1 MAMNKLLN
9 ELNAVQLTS
18 SQLTSS
24 LRIAENEL
32 KTAQLESERMKNS
45 LDGFNNNSLA
55 VSLKQVQ
62 IRAALESAKVHLQHT
77 LQGTVHERDHHLVL
91 NRDILNL
98 KDELTRFQE
107 KSSPG
112 LQSLKEYSAQLRKY
126 TNLNVESISETS
138 SNDEDCMDQKS
149 DVGASSSS
157 PMRKRVSSGGS
168 AEVSPDGSAH
178 ASVR

>member
-98 KDELTRFQE
+98 KDEVTRFQE
-107 KSSPG
+107 QSSPD
-112 LQSLKEYSAQLRKY
+112 LHCLKDYSAQLRKY
-126 TNLNVESISETS
+126 TNLNVASISETS

-157 PMRKRVSSGGS
+157 PMRKRVSL
-168 AEVSPDGSAH
+168 DGSAH
-178 ASVR
+178 TSVR